1 MLTNGKLHVAHGHS
15 QLADANNGCTWYVHA
30 SLTPLGGE
38 VTLILVVTFA
48 ASLGMS
54 LPISTPPN
62 ALAHATGHVES
73 SQMARV
79 GAVLG
84 IVGVLLSFAMVWIL
98 HTVGH
103 IG

>member
-1 MLTNGKLHVAHGHS
+1 
-15 QLADANNGCTWYVHA
+15 
-30 SLTPLGGE
+30 
-38 VTLILVVTFA
+38 
-48 ASLGMS
+48 LGMS

-84 IVGVLLSFAMVWIL
+84 IVGVLLSFVMVWIL